1 MPSLPE
7 SETSVIIESPG
18 AEKNKGP
25 IWDIV
30 LKPIVL
36 PAVTNGKLKVLELA
50 AGSGVHT
57 QHFLSSI
64 LDDDKNIDIEWHPS
78 DPDPASRASLNARAK
93 LAGMEKYI
101 LPANGWVVGVE
112 GGTACSDGA
121 RDTDG
126 KTVSSTSSTVHD
138 GADNDVVSGM
148 EKYSGYFDLVLCI
161 NMIHIAPWE
170 ATVGLMECAA
180 KFLRK
185 GGMLVLY
192 GAYKIGGTSVESNL
206 KFDESLRSRN
216 PAWGVRNLEDVVE
229 AAEKEGLE
237 SVQNVAM
244 PANNMSLLFRKS

>member
-1 MPSLPE
+1 
-7 SETSVIIESPG
+7 
-18 AEKNKGP
+18 
-25 IWDIV
+25 
-30 LKPIVL
+30 
-36 PAVTNGKLKVLELA
+36 
-50 AGSGVHT
+50 
-57 QHFLSSI
+57 
-64 LDDDKNIDIEWHPS
+64 
-78 DPDPASRASLNARAK
+78 
-93 LAGMEKYI
+93 
-101 LPANGWVVGVE
+101 
-112 GGTACSDGA
+112 
-121 RDTDG
+121 
-126 KTVSSTSSTVHD
+126 
-138 GADNDVVSGM
+138 M

-180 KFLRK
+180 QFLRK